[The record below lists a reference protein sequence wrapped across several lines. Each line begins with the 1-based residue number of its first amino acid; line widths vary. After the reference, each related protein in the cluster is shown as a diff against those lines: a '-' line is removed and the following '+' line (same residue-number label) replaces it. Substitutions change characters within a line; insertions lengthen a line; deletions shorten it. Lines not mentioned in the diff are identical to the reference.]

1 MFSVFLAAQMML
13 LARLLPLIIGDSVPE
28 DDTKWQN
35 YLRLMEIVD
44 ILFCP
49 RVTEDDAAYLS
60 TQISDHH
67 EQFCELYPGNNVIP
81 KMHFI
86 IHMPRLMIG

>member
-1 MFSVFLAAQMML
+1 ML
-13 LARLLPLIIGDSVPE
+13 LARLLPLIIGDSVQE

-44 ILFCP
+44 IFCP

-60 TQISDHH
+60 TQTTMNS
-67 EQFCELYPGNNVIP
+67 FVSYIP
-81 KMHFI
+81 VMSSQ
-86 IHMPRLMIG
+86 